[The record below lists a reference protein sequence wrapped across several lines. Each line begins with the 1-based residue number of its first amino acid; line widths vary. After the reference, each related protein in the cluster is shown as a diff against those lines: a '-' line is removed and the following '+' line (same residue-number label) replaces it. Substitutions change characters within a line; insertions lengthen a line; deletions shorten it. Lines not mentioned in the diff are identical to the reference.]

1 MSSTRRARICSAP
14 RCRLAVSA
22 SRPILMTSL
31 AFIFGVL
38 PMATSTGAEFRQP
51 ACGRHRS
58 DGRDDLRHRAGD
70 LFRAAVL
77 CAGASPFSAKGASAI
92 NRRASAA
99 RRNNRKGDHGGRLL
113 YVFRTLARLFI
124 SRYTPAHI
132 AEIYLRSMPSIK
144 SFQFPSS
151 CSIIIASSYYY
162 GRFYITSLP
171 MGSCAPL
178 LL

>member
-1 MSSTRRARICSAP
+1 
-14 RCRLAVSA
+14 
-22 SRPILMTSL
+22 MTSL

-38 PMATSTGAEFRQP
+38 PMATSTGAGSGSQHAVGTGVMGGMIP
-51 ACGRHRS
+51 PPCWRS
-58 DGRDDLRHRAGD
+58 
-70 LFRAAVL
+70 FRAAVL

-99 RRNNRKGDHGGRLL
+99 RRNNRKRRPRWSPSLCVQNPSALIYFALFPCSHCGNLFTKHAFNK
-113 YVFRTLARLFI
+113 VF
-124 SRYTPAHI
+124 PV
-132 AEIYLRSMPSIK
+132 P
-144 SFQFPSS
+144 QFMFNHNSL
-151 CSIIIASSYYY
+151 SYYY